1 MMLISLKGVKRVY
14 PLGKTEVKAL
24 RGVTIEI
31 KEGEFTVIVGPSGSG
46 KTTLLNI
53 MGLLDLATEGEVF
66 FEGKDVSLIK
76 DREATRIRRERIGF
90 IFQTFNLIPVL
101 TAMENIEI
109 PLVLKGIKGAR
120 RGKLSDEVMEAVG
133 LTDVMFHKPDELSG
147 GERQRVAIARALIGN
162 PDIVFADEPTAN
174 LDTETGFQIIELVK
188 RLNEEK
194 GTTFVFST
202 HDARIVKLAKRR
214 INLVDGRIEYDS
226 LKDSIS

>member
-1 MMLISLKGVKRVY
+1 MLISLKGVKRVY

>member
-1 MMLISLKGVKRVY
+1 MLISLKGVKRVY

-120 RGKLSDEVMEAVG
+120 RRKLSDGVMEAVG
-133 LTDVMFHKPDELSG
+133 LTDVMYHKPDELSG

>member
-1 MMLISLKGVKRVY
+1 MLISLKGVKRVY
-14 PLGKTEVKAL
+14 SLGKTEVKAL

-76 DREATRIRRERIGF
+76 DGEATRIRRERIGF

-120 RGKLSDEVMEAVG
+120 RGKLSDGVMEAVG
-133 LTDVMFHKPDELSG
+133 LTDVMYHKPDELSG
-147 GERQRVAIARALIGN
+147 GERQRVAIARALVGK

-174 LDTETGFQIIELVK
+174 LDTETGFQIVELVK

>member
-1 MMLISLKGVKRVY
+1 MLISLKGVKRVY

-133 LTDVMFHKPDELSG
+133 LTDVMYHKPDELSG

-174 LDTETGFQIIELVK
+174 LDTETGFQIVELVK

-226 LKDSIS
+226 LKDSTS